1 MYRENDKEH
10 IYSGLITIYNVFIPS
25 VVRAEDNTVSE
36 SLKIFAHFFS
46 INTQDDLNNFVQ
58 TYKNYPLASL
68 LMLRYSEAVNRMD
81 LDQIIGKEYF
91 TMKSAEAL
99 KMEYHEKN
107 KQADARLAQLDK
119 DIAQLDKDI
128 AERLEQADTRLAQ
141 ADEKLVQADKK
152 LVQADEKLA
161 QANAEKNKL
170 QESIKAFSDKIV
182 LIVKKLYV
190 NSCPV
195 DEISE
200 TVGISESDVRNI
212 LGLAN

>member
-1 MYRENDKEH
+1 MNN
-10 IYSGLITIYNVFIPS
+10 SSCLIIEQT
-25 VVRAEDNTVSE
+25 
-36 SLKIFAHFFS
+36 
-46 INTQDDLNNFVQ
+46 LNNFVQ

-99 KMEYHEKN
+99 KMEYLEKN
-107 KQADARLAQLDK
+107 KQADA
-119 DIAQLDKDI
+119 
-128 AERLEQADTRLAQ
+128 RLAQ
-141 ADEKLVQADKK
+141 ADEKLVQADEK

>member
-1 MYRENDKEH
+1 
-10 IYSGLITIYNVFIPS
+10 
-25 VVRAEDNTVSE
+25 
-36 SLKIFAHFFS
+36 
-46 INTQDDLNNFVQ
+46 
-58 TYKNYPLASL
+58 
-68 LMLRYSEAVNRMD
+68 
-81 LDQIIGKEYF
+81 
-91 TMKSAEAL
+91 MKSAEAL
-99 KMEYHEKN
+99 KMEYLEKN
-107 KQADARLAQLDK
+107 KQADAILAQLDK
-119 DIAQLDKDI
+119 EIEQLDKDI

-141 ADEKLVQADKK
+141 ADEKLVQADEK

-212 LGLAN
+212 LGLVN

>member
-1 MYRENDKEH
+1 
-10 IYSGLITIYNVFIPS
+10 
-25 VVRAEDNTVSE
+25 
-36 SLKIFAHFFS
+36 
-46 INTQDDLNNFVQ
+46 
-58 TYKNYPLASL
+58 
-68 LMLRYSEAVNRMD
+68 
-81 LDQIIGKEYF
+81 
-91 TMKSAEAL
+91 
-99 KMEYHEKN
+99 MEYLEKN
-107 KQADARLAQLDK
+107 KQADAILAQLDK
-119 DIAQLDKDI
+119 EIEQLDKDI

-141 ADEKLVQADKK
+141 ADEK

>member
-1 MYRENDKEH
+1 
-10 IYSGLITIYNVFIPS
+10 
-25 VVRAEDNTVSE
+25 
-36 SLKIFAHFFS
+36 
-46 INTQDDLNNFVQ
+46 
-58 TYKNYPLASL
+58 
-68 LMLRYSEAVNRMD
+68 
-81 LDQIIGKEYF
+81 
-91 TMKSAEAL
+91 MKSAEAL
-99 KMEYHEKN
+99 KMEYLEKN
-107 KQADARLAQLDK
+107 KQADA
-119 DIAQLDKDI
+119 
-128 AERLEQADTRLAQ
+128 RLAQ
-141 ADEKLVQADKK
+141 ADEKLVQADEKLVQADEK

>member
-46 INTQDDLNNFVQ
+46 INTQDDLNNFAQ

-99 KMEYHEKN
+99 KMEYLEKN
-107 KQADARLAQLDK
+107 KQADAILAQLDK
-119 DIAQLDKDI
+119 EIEQLDKDI

-141 ADEKLVQADKK
+141 ADEK

>member
-1 MYRENDKEH
+1 MNN
-10 IYSGLITIYNVFIPS
+10 SSCLIIEQT
-25 VVRAEDNTVSE
+25 
-36 SLKIFAHFFS
+36 
-46 INTQDDLNNFVQ
+46 LNNFVQ

-99 KMEYHEKN
+99 KMEYLEKN

-141 ADEKLVQADKK
+141 ADEK

>member
-99 KMEYHEKN
+99 KMEYLEKN

-141 ADEKLVQADKK
+141 ADEK